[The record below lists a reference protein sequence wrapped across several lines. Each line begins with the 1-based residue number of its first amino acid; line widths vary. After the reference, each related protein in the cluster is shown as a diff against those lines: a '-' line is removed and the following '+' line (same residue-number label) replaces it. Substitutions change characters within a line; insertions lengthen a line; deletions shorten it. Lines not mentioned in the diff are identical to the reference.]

1 VIRGFQT
8 AAAEMWMLGLTDYQI
23 ITTHS
28 GYGRLGSFMSG
39 KFHQV
44 RPLAPTSPR
53 LLQPFPPPARLV
65 YSYIRA
71 AAQRGSPLGSG
82 SDSLVG
88 EQAIRR

>member
-1 VIRGFQT
+1 MPRRPQAVAAASCWHLLSEAPRQGLQHMQVIRGFQT

-44 RPLAPTSPR
+44 GKNPPVIGHTLPLRYCSWT
-53 LLQPFPPPARLV
+53 
-65 YSYIRA
+65 
-71 AAQRGSPLGSG
+71 
-82 SDSLVG
+82 D
-88 EQAIRR
+88 